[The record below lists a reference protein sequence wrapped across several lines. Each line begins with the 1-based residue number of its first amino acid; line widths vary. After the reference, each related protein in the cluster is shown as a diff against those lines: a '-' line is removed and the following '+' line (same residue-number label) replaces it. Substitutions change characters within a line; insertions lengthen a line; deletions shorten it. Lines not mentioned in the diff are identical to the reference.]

1 MCVCMTLLVF
11 ELIRLIIK
19 VGDIV
24 IMILGYY
31 IKFLFSYKKLIILGF
46 FLSLC

>member
-11 ELIRLIIK
+11 ELTRLIIK
-19 VGDIV
+19 AGDIV
-24 IMILGYY
+24 TMIPGHYTKSL
-31 IKFLFSYKKLIILGF
+31 SSHKKLIILGF